1 MSTPIQAAQDMIER
15 VEADHAITP
24 ERLAAD
30 TAYGS
35 GPNLSWLVE
44 EKGIEPHIPVWDKT
58 AGKDESFG

>member
-1 MSTPIQAAQDMIER
+1 MIER

-44 EKGIEPHIPVWDKT
+44 EKDYSRAHVERLYGL
-58 AGKDESFG
+58 FGVHHSLEG